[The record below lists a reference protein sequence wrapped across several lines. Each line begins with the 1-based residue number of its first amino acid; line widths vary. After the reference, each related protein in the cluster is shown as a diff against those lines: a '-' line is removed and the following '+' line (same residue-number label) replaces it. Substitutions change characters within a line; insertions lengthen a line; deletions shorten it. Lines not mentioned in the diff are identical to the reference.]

1 MQFNSIE
8 DCLEWIRTGGSYSD
22 AVNDVCSAYR
32 ESKAHLEN
40 LFDRQLFMGQDYK
53 FEDAKDQQYFDE
65 LSRIEDLL
73 VRSDLIYN
81 D

>member
-1 MQFNSIE
+1 MQFTSIE
-8 DCLEWIRTGGSYSD
+8 DCLEWIKTGGSYSD

-40 LFDRQLFMGQDYK
+40 LFDSQLFMGEDYK

-65 LSRIEDLL
+65 LSRVEDLL
-73 VRSDLIYN
+73 VRNDLIYN

>member
-1 MQFNSIE
+1 MQFTCIE
-8 DCLEWIRTGGSYSD
+8 DCLEWIKTGGSYSD

-32 ESKAHLEN
+32 ESKANLEF
-40 LFDRQLFMGQDYK
+40 LFDSQLFMGQEYR

-65 LSRIEDLL
+65 LSRIEELL
-73 VRSDLIYN
+73 VRNDLIYN

>member
-1 MQFNSIE
+1 MQFTSIE
-8 DCLEWIRTGGSYSD
+8 DCLEWIKTGGSYSN

-32 ESKAHLEN
+32 ESKAHLEF
-40 LFDRQLFMGQDYK
+40 LFDSKLFMREDYG

-73 VRSDLIYN
+73 VRNNLIYN
-81 D
+81 G

>member
-1 MQFNSIE
+1 MQFTSIE
-8 DCLEWIRTGGSYSD
+8 DCLEWIKTGGSYSD

-40 LFDRQLFMGQDYK
+40 LFDSQLFMGEDYK

-73 VRSDLIYN
+73 VRNNLIYN
-81 D
+81 G

>member
-40 LFDRQLFMGQDYK
+40 LFDSQLFMGKSYEFDNEADK
-53 FEDAKDQQYFDE
+53 QYFDE

-73 VRSDLIYN
+73 VRNNLIYN

>member
-1 MQFNSIE
+1 MQFTSIE
-8 DCLEWIRTGGSYSD
+8 DCLEWIRTSGSYSD

-40 LFDRQLFMGQDYK
+40 LFDSQLFMGENYK

-73 VRSDLIYN
+73 VRNDLIYN